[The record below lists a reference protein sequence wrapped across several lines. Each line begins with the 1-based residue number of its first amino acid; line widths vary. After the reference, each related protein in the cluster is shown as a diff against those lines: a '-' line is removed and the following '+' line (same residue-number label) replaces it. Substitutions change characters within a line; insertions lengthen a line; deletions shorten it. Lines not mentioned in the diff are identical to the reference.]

1 MTGIERLHEVVRELG
16 RFSFCY
22 DLYETL
28 GNIAD
33 QIERERE
40 CDADTIEN
48 LRLELGEARDDAA
61 WVREHG
67 VRCRDCKH
75 AITSYRDGLPRCAGP
90 LVMEATLVS
99 PDGFCAW
106 GERKGE

>member
-1 MTGIERLHEVVRELG
+1 MAEYICADLSERPGCKVSPFWER
-16 RFSFCY
+16 
-22 DLYETL
+22 
-28 GNIAD
+28 
-33 QIERERE
+33 RER
-40 CDADTIEN
+40 
-48 LRLELGEARDDAA
+48 
-61 WVREHG
+61 V

-106 GERKGE
+106 GKPREVSG

>member
-1 MTGIERLHEVVRELG
+1 MTEYVCIAVPHIEPDTSLIHTDYLP
-16 RFSFCY
+16 
-22 DLYETL
+22 
-28 GNIAD
+28 
-33 QIERERE
+33 RER
-40 CDADTIEN
+40 
-48 LRLELGEARDDAA
+48 
-61 WVREHG
+61 V

-106 GERKGE
+106 GEPGEEG

>member
-1 MTGIERLHEVVRELG
+1 MTEYVCIAVPHIEMDTSLIHTDYLP
-16 RFSFCY
+16 
-22 DLYETL
+22 
-28 GNIAD
+28 
-33 QIERERE
+33 RER
-40 CDADTIEN
+40 
-48 LRLELGEARDDAA
+48 
-61 WVREHG
+61 V

-106 GERKGE
+106 GSTGEGES

>member
-1 MTGIERLHEVVRELG
+1 MADNPSDLVGKEFIFEYGLDRILPPSEKTGGVFATEQRA
-16 RFSFCY
+16 Y
-22 DLYETL
+22 
-28 GNIAD
+28 
-33 QIERERE
+33 
-40 CDADTIEN
+40 
-48 LRLELGEARDDAA
+48 RLER
-61 WVREHG
+61 V

>member
-1 MTGIERLHEVVRELG
+1 MEKKTVEYIYTTTVQVNDDHIVRRVESLDD
-16 RFSFCY
+16 R
-22 DLYETL
+22 
-28 GNIAD
+28 
-33 QIERERE
+33 RER
-40 CDADTIEN
+40 
-48 LRLELGEARDDAA
+48 
-61 WVREHG
+61 V

-106 GERKGE
+106 GEPREED